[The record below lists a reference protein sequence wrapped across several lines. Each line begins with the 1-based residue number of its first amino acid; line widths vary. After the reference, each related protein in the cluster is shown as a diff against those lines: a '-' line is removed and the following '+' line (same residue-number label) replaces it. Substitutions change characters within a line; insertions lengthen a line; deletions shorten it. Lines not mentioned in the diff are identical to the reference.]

1 MPMLS
6 LVLPLLD
13 LLALVLLLGLL
24 SRSARAQELN
34 PFATQSS
41 LFLVHQPDHYVAV
54 DLLAFSQWDDGGDPL
69 VDSGFRYEGISVDAR
84 TKITDQASIRGT
96 AVVAYLQ
103 NDPLKILPSTVA
115 NANVTSASTDF
126 VTLDA
131 SAAADL
137 VSRDG
142 KWIISPG
149 FFYHHQWAYL
159 AGGLDLDVR
168 RIFADGDSV
177 LRLTYNARYA
187 SLHQVT
193 WNGAPIDGDHRISN
207 NAILAWT
214 QIFSPHFIANAG
226 VQYTNQVGLLD
237 STLNFVGLYNSAG
250 QPVLLVDEVLP
261 RERNRGQANLR
272 ARYSPW
278 VGTSFGLDLSGYADD
293 WGILNASVEPSFET
307 PIWGGSRLR
316 VWYRVTDQKGT
327 EYFTAMPQTLQP
339 YMTQNPNLGTFV
351 NQSPGMVVLVP
362 LGERKGG
369 QWMLRASALGFY
381 RSDRVFGVGGSLGFS
396 VEW

>member
-1 MPMLS
+1 MLN
-6 LVLPLLD
+6 LLLPLLD
-13 LLALVLLLGLL
+13 LLALVLLVGLI
-24 SRSARAQELN
+24 SRSALAQEV
-34 PFATQSS
+34 PPVAAPSS
-41 LFLVHQPDHYVAV
+41 LFLVHQPDYYVAI

-69 VDSGFRYEGISVDAR
+69 VDSGFRYEGASLDL
-84 TKITDQASIRGT
+84 KMKLNDQAAIRGT

-115 NANVTSASTDF
+115 NANVTSASTNF
-126 VTLDA
+126 VTLDT

-137 VSRDG
+137 LSSDG

-159 AGGLDLDVR
+159 AGGLDLDIR
-168 RIFADGDSV
+168 RIFAGGDSV

-187 SLHQVT
+187 ELHQVR
-193 WNGAPIDGDHRISN
+193 WDGAPVDGDHRISN

-214 QIFSPHFIANAG
+214 QVFSPHWIGNLGA
-226 VQYTNQVGLLD
+226 QYTNQTGLLD

-250 QPVLLVDEVLP
+250 QPVLLVNEVLP
-261 RERNRGQANLR
+261 RERNRGQVNLR

-293 WGILNASVEPSFET
+293 WGILNAAVEPSFET

-327 EYFTAMPQTLQP
+327 EYFTAMPQIAQP

-351 NQSPGMVVLVP
+351 NQSPGLVVLVP
-362 LGERKGG
+362 LSQGKGG
-369 QWMLRASALGFY
+369 QWMLRASLLGFY
-381 RSDRVFGVGGSLGFS
+381 RSDQVFGVGGSLGCS